1 MATIRKATP
10 TDQAKAIALLNEFPP
25 DPELP
30 NVNWD
35 DAADSFATL
44 IEGRVGAIF
53 VAEEGGEIVGLVTL
67 GYSYVLRFGG
77 IYAMIEEFI
86 VSERMRGKG
95 IASQLIQAAIQEARR
110 MGCRELQVNGPSPL
124 GRPVYLRNGFHEAG
138 IHMKIQLSGGASTAS
153 R

>member
-10 TDQAKAIALLNEFPP
+10 ADQLKTIGLLKQFPP

-30 NVNWD
+30 KLNWD
-35 DAADSFATL
+35 DATKAFATL
-44 IEGRVGAIF
+44 VEGHKGCIF
-53 VAEEGGEIVGLVTL
+53 VAEEGGDIVGVVTL

-95 IASQLIQAAIQEARR
+95 IANQLIQTAIQEARR
-110 MGCRELQVNGPSPL
+110 IGCPELQVNGPSPL
-124 GRPVYLRNGFHEAG
+124 GRPVYLRNGLHNAG
-138 IHMKIQLSGGASTAS
+138 LHMKIHL
-153 R
+153 

>member
-1 MATIRKATP
+1 MATIRKAVP
-10 TDQAKAIALLNEFPP
+10 ADQAKAIALLKQFPP

-30 NVNWD
+30 NINWD
-35 DAADSFATL
+35 DAAGSFATL
-44 IEGRVGAIF
+44 TEGSGGAIF
-53 VAEEGGEIVGLVTL
+53 VAEEGDEIVGVVTL

-86 VSERMRGKG
+86 VSEGMRGKG

-110 MGCRELQVNGPSPL
+110 MGCPELQVNGPSPL

-138 IHMKIQLSGGASTAS
+138 LHMKIQL
-153 R
+153 

>member
-10 TDQAKAIALLNEFPP
+10 ADQAKTIALLKQFPP

-30 NVNWD
+30 NINWD
-35 DAADSFATL
+35 DAAASFAAL
-44 IEGRVGAIF
+44 AEGRGGAIF
-53 VAEEGGEIVGLVTL
+53 VAEDGGEIVGIVTL

-86 VSERMRGKG
+86 VSDAMRGKG

-110 MGCRELQVNGPSPL
+110 MGCPELQVNGPSPL

-138 IHMKIQLSGGASTAS
+138 LHMKIRL
-153 R
+153 

>member
-10 TDQAKAIALLNEFPP
+10 EDESGTIALLKQFPS

-30 NVNWD
+30 NVNWED
-35 DAADSFATL
+35 GAKAFRTL
-44 IEGRVGAIF
+44 TEGRGGCIL
-53 VAEEGGEIVGLVTL
+53 VAEEADEIVGVITL

-86 VSERMRGKG
+86 VSEKMRGRG
-95 IASQLIQAAIQEARR
+95 IASLLIQAAIEEARLQ
-110 MGCRELQVNGPSPL
+110 GCPELQVNGPSQL

-138 IHMKIQLSGGASTAS
+138 LHLKIRL
-153 R
+153 

>member
-10 TDQAKAIALLNEFPP
+10 ADQPKTIDLLKQFPP

-30 NVNWD
+30 KLNWD
-35 DAADSFATL
+35 DSAKAFATL
-44 IEGRVGAIF
+44 VEGHRGCIF
-53 VAEEGGEIVGLVTL
+53 VAEEGANIVGVVTL

-86 VSERMRGKG
+86 VSEKMRGKG
-95 IASQLIQAAIQEARR
+95 IANQLLQTAIQEARR
-110 MGCRELQVNGPSPL
+110 MGCTELQVNGPSPL

-138 IHMKIQLSGGASTAS
+138 LHMKIPL
-153 R
+153 